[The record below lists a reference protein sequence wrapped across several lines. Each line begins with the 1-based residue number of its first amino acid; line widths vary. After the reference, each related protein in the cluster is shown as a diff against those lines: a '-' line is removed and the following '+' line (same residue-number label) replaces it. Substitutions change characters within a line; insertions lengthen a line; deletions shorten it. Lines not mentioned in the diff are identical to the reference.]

1 MAELM
6 HYKGTAEEISPAWKK
21 FLQEAKMKPEIAEI
35 EDEFYAQTGY
45 PAPEKSYRLIV
56 EGVQGSI
63 EHTYYWFLSEIRQNN
78 KFPYIDKLVD
88 SYAASETSSFWGNAT
103 QRLNMQQEKAG
114 NYLRVIS
121 ELIKQLF
128 QIVRELR
135 MIDEKLNVR
144 QAWSDPETGEKLKS
158 ADVTL
163 KSEFVE
169 LVEGGA
175 KDVNSVYGLAR
186 EVGYSILPDLFFNTH
201 IYKSRDIDKVVDKM
215 QYNLRV
221 KNVLK
226 KKLYNF
232 INWKKSTDKEFNARR
247 DFELKYLY
255 QHWQTIRAYMQWLSP
270 YLRNIKRLTMKSKFI
285 KNPDIVLSFETAM
298 SEIEI
303 LAWRPIVFNGK
314 PTKVNY
320 CTIVNF
326 TYSTRPD
333 MNFHTPDYGQKG
345 PVHSGKCI
353 VNFKGYVWSDEQIK
367 KYKKYKEEE
376 DLELLGLADQKV
388 QSAIDMLGDTFKK
401 YLAECGENI
410 TTTED
415 ETPKKKKPK
424 QDSILTPFLGIFK
437 AFGDFGSAAFPSNKD
452 IEKFK
457 APQID
462 PNSINP
468 QACSVAKDRLK
479 FAIYSMYK
487 NYKKAHKM
495 LSW

>member
-1 MAELM
+1 M
-6 HYKGTAEEISPAWKK
+6 HYKGTAEEVTPAWRK
-21 FLQEAKMKPEIAEI
+21 FLKEAKMKPEMAEI
-35 EDEFYAQTGY
+35 EDEFYAETGF
-45 PAPEKSYRLIV
+45 PVPEKSYRLIV

-63 EHTYYWFLSEIRQNN
+63 EDTYYWFLTEIRQST
-78 KFPYIDKLVD
+78 KFPYIDKIID
-88 SYAASETSSFWGNAT
+88 SFAASETSSFWGNST

-135 MIDEKLNVR
+135 MIDEKLNIR
-144 QAWSDPETGEKLKS
+144 QAWSDPKTGEKLKS

-201 IYKSRDIDKVVDKM
+201 IYKPKDIDRVVDNM
-215 QYNLRV
+215 HYNLRV

-226 KKLYNF
+226 KKIYNF
-232 INWKKSTDKEFNARR
+232 INWKRSTDKEFNARR

-270 YLRNIKRLTMKSKFI
+270 YLRNIKRLTMNSKFI
-285 KNPDIVLSFETAM
+285 KNPDIILAFETAM

-303 LAWRPIVFNGK
+303 LAWRPMPLNGK
-314 PTKVNY
+314 NTGVNL
-320 CTIVNF
+320 CALVNF
-326 TYSTRPD
+326 TYSTRPA

-345 PVHSGKCI
+345 PVHSGKC
-353 VNFKGYVWSDEQIK
+353 VVTFKGYVWSDQQIK
-367 KYKKYKEEE
+367 LYKKYKEDE
-376 DLELLGLADQKV
+376 DLELLGLADEKM

-401 YLAECGENI
+401 YLAECGEDI
-410 TTTED
+410 ASKSED
-415 ETPKKKKPK
+415 KPKPKKPK
-424 QDSILTPFLGIFK
+424 QDSVLDPFLGVFR
-437 AFGDFGSAAFPSNKD
+437 AFGEIGGSFFPSNKT
-452 IEKFK
+452 EKFK
-457 APQID
+457 PIEVD
-462 PNSINP
+462 PKKLNP
-468 QACSVAKDRLK
+468 QAHAVAKGLLK
-479 FAIYSMYK
+479 FTMYTMYK